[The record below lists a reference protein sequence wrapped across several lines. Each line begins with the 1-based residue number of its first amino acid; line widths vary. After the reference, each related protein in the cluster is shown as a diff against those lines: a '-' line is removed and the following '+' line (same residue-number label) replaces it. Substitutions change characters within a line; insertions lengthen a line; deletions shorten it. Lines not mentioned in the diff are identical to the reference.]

1 MKKYLRISNTAEN
14 VSRIG
19 LEKLGLS
26 TKRDNPNTIGQ
37 FGSGI
42 KYAPIAALRNGWEWA
57 FAGHDDDGSYL
68 MRYSVVDESGIDCVQ
83 YDYGH
88 YTKPSSFTLEA
99 GTLSWTDPFQIY
111 REAVANAMDGARE
124 NDGRWS
130 IDLVDTIENQRG
142 VFSVFITAAPELVE
156 VYNNHDKYFSNN
168 RIPVYSSTKSTH
180 FYEKIDSKLRVYCL
194 DVLVYSSDSKSI
206 YDYRLD
212 TVALNE
218 ERTVKSEYSMQAS
231 IEVMITGCR
240 SKDVIETIIRAA
252 CSGEDYY
259 EFSSN
264 SFNYLSSSSF
274 DPYWVELFHK
284 IYGENAVILDDAT
297 SKLDIGPTLKLNGLK
312 PVVVESVPAF
322 KLLKGAGVPT
332 VFDKLTESVKYDIDE
347 DLSKYPNLVHAVSVA
362 RLAEP
367 RLETYIPSLAVF
379 SDTDVSIL
387 GMTINMNAAADD
399 RRIIVAKHHAQ
410 TASVSDLIATLL
422 HEYDHAST
430 GIADSYDQNGR
441 LFRDLADKRIGKI
454 VESNFKKNPLYVK
467 DGVIGC
473 RPEDISSLGVP
484 LKYSFEYSSLLEGYI
499 VVTNK
504 IRFVAVAD
512 LDLPYGFDCS
522 IRMSDDGTA
531 FVLDEIYNVK
541 EIQVV

>member
-1 MKKYLRISNTAEN
+1 MKKYLRISNTADN

-26 TKRDNPNTIGQ
+26 TKRDNPTTIGQ

-57 FAGHDDDGSYL
+57 FAGHDDDGDYL
-68 MRYSVVDESGIDCVQ
+68 MHYSVVNESGVDCVQ

-111 REAVANAMDGARE
+111 REAVANAMDGANE
-124 NDGRWS
+124 YGGVWS
-130 IDLVDTIENQRG
+130 IDLVDKIKNERG
-142 VFSVFITAAPELVE
+142 MFSVFITAAPELVE

-168 RIPVYSSTKSTH
+168 REPVYSSYKNNY
-180 FYEKIDSKLRVYCL
+180 FYEKIDSKFRVYCL
-194 DVLVYSSDSKSI
+194 DVLVYSSDVKSI

-212 TVALNE
+212 TVSLNE
-218 ERTVKSEYSMQAS
+218 ERTVKSEYSMQAT
-231 IEVMITGCR
+231 IEMMITGCG
-240 SKDVIETIIRAA
+240 SEGVIERIIRAA
-252 CSGEDYY
+252 CSGDDFY

-264 SFNYLSSSSF
+264 SFNYLTGVNF
-274 DPYWVELFHK
+274 NPYWVECFHK

-297 SKLDIGPTLKLNGLK
+297 SKIDISPSLKANGLK
-312 PVVVESVPAF
+312 PIVVEKIAAF
-322 KLLKGAGVPT
+322 KLLKGAGIPT

-367 RLETYIPSLAVF
+367 GLETYIPSLAVF
-379 SDTDVSIL
+379 SDTDESIL
-387 GMTINMNAAADD
+387 GMTINMHAAESD
-399 RRIIVAKHHAQ
+399 RRIIVAKRHAQ
-410 TASVSDLIATLL
+410 TASVSNLIATLL

-430 GIADSYDQNGR
+430 GIVDGYDQNGR
-441 LFRDLADKRIGKI
+441 LFRDLADKRIGRI
-454 VESNFKKNPLYVK
+454 VESNFKSNPLYLE
-467 DGVIGC
+467 DGVVGC
-473 RPEDISSLGVP
+473 RPEDIYSLGVP
-484 LKYSFEYSSLLEGYI
+484 LKYSYEYSSLLEGYI
-499 VVTNK
+499 VITNN
-504 IRFVAVAD
+504 IRFVAIAD
-512 LDLPYGFDCS
+512 MELPFGFDCS
-522 IRMSDDGTA
+522 IKMNDDGSA
-531 FVLDEIYNVK
+531 FVLDNIKNVK